1 MITAIIGALG
11 SGKTATATHLGHL
24 GFLSGDLIVSNYPL
38 KYEHLAI
45 SHPAH
50 LLFISELTKRVKCNT
65 KVLLDEGWR
74 WISSS
79 ISQSKAQML
88 LAQIYTRSRKEDWD
102 LIYTSQRFMNVH
114 IRLRQITDCVLIP
127 VPQPFSSKVPEYF
140 KVSVTDV
147 IGSLDSV
154 PFTFMLEDVADLFDT
169 KSECYG
175 YEDLHLKLLEQLA
188 DEPIESFFTG
198 KTNKEEEDKEE

>member
-11 SGKTATATHLGHL
+11 SGKTATSTYLAHL
-24 GFLSGDLIVSNYPL
+24 GFLAGDLIVSNYPL
-38 KYEHLAI
+38 HFEHIAI

-50 LLFISELTKRVKCNT
+50 LLFISEMIKTIKCST
-65 KVLLDEGWR
+65 KVYLDEGWR
-74 WISSS
+74 WMSSS
-79 ISQSKAQML
+79 ISQKKSQML

-127 VPQPFSSKVPEYF
+127 VPQPFGENVPEYF
-140 KVSVTDV
+140 KVSVTDI
-147 IGSLDSV
+147 IGSLNSV
-154 PFTFMLEDVADLFDT
+154 PFTFSLDDVRDLFDT
-169 KSECYG
+169 KAECYG

-188 DEPIESFFTG
+188 DEPIESFFVG
-198 KTNKEEEDKEE
+198 KLNKEEELSEE